1 MLLAFLLLLGGQ
13 VLVAPAASASTVDG
27 EISRSEI
34 LARANFWV
42 SRNVPYNQGLSTGDI
57 DGRKYRQD
65 CSGFVSMAW
74 HLPTSASTRTLS
86 TYGNRLS
93 SLDQLQPGDMLL
105 DAGTHSSLFV
115 GWNNSSHTSATIWHE
130 STPGVGTVAAT
141 WTRAT
146 MGKYVPYSYKKV
158 VGDTATNPN
167 PGILK
172 REVFESASSTGW
184 SALPTGIAGEAVASI
199 TMDGVK
205 YIYTVNDGI
214 VYEAASNNNWKNLS
228 TQITS
233 SGGVAAIAIDGV
245 KYVYT
250 VNGGQVYEAASNNSW
265 KNLNSGIPTSGP
277 VAVTSMG
284 GVKYVYTVNG
294 GQVYEAA
301 SNNSWK
307 NLNSGI
313 PTSGP
318 VAVTS
323 MGGVKY
329 VYTVN
334 GGQVYEAAS
343 NNSWKNL
350 NSGIPSR
357 GPLAAT
363 SADGVNYVYTVN
375 GGQVYEAASNNSWK
389 SLNSG
394 IFSTTGVAATEMGGI
409 KYVYTM

>member
-13 VLVAPAASASTVDG
+13 VLIAPTASASTVDG

-42 SRNVPYNQGLSTGDI
+42 SRNVPYNQGLSTGDV

-74 HLPTSASTRTLS
+74 HLPTSASTRTLA
-86 TYGNRLS
+86 TYGNRLA

-130 STPGVGTVAAT
+130 STPGVGTVAAN

-228 TQITS
+228 TRITS
-233 SGGVAAIAIDGV
+233 SGGVAATAIDGV

-265 KNLNSGIPTSGP
+265 KNLNSGIP
-277 VAVTSMG
+277 
-284 GVKYVYTVNG
+284 
-294 GQVYEAA
+294 
-301 SNNSWK
+301 
-307 NLNSGI
+307 
-313 PTSGP
+313 
-318 VAVTS
+318 

-375 GGQVYEAASNNSWK
+375 GGQVYEAASNNGWK